1 MSKIKMKKK
10 AKKEKK
16 VKKET
21 KKKKAKVVAEA
32 NKSIQQSDDIV
43 SETLAK
49 LLAKQGSN
57 KKAIQMYKRLSLIFP
72 KKSSFF
78 AKKIAKLKK

>member
-1 MSKIKMKKK
+1 M
-10 AKKEKK
+10 KK
-16 VKKET
+16 VKKKVSRKSKT
-21 KKKKAKVVAEA
+21 KKGNKKKKAIVIAEA
-32 NKSIQQSDDIV
+32 NKSVQQSDDIL
-43 SETLAK
+43 SETLAE
-49 LLAKQGSN
+49 LLAKQGSH